1 VTVWNQVVEVLRE
14 SIFAY
19 AQLNNGNLGVGILA
33 VSFLARMALFPLT
46 LRLARL
52 AQIHQDRVRR
62 IQPELD
68 ALRARFRN
76 DPRRLAEET
85 QRVFTREHLS
95 LVPLSGLLG
104 GIVQTPVL
112 LALFSAVSQ
121 AAAVGGRFLW
131 IGNIARPDVFVAFVV
146 TALTVGSLAAI
157 PQSAGQNRTLMM
169 WLPAIV
175 TMIAL
180 SKMAAGI
187 GLYWGVSSAVSVVQ
201 TLIVR
206 HHRPVPA
213 TVC

>member
-1 VTVWNQVVEVLRE
+1 MTVWNQVVDVLRE
-14 SIFAY
+14 AIFAY
-19 AQLNNGNLGVGILA
+19 ASISNGNLGVGILA

-52 AQIHQDRVRR
+52 ARIHQDRVGQ

-68 ALRARFRN
+68 ALRVRYAK
-76 DPRRLAEET
+76 DPRRMAEET
-85 QRVFTREHLS
+85 QRVFRREHLS
-95 LVPLSGLLG
+95 MVPLSGLLG
-104 GIVQTPVL
+104 GIAQTPVL

-131 IGNIARPDVFVAFVV
+131 IGNIAKPDIFVAFIV
-146 TALTVGSLAAI
+146 TALTAGSLAAI

-169 WLPAIV
+169 WIPAIV

-180 SKMAAGI
+180 SKMAAGL

-206 HHRPVPA
+206 HHRPTA
-213 TVC
+213 AC

>member
-1 VTVWNQVVEVLRE
+1 VTFWNQVVEVLRE
-14 SIFAY
+14 AIFAY
-19 AQLNNGNLGVGILA
+19 AHVSNGNLGVGILA

-68 ALRARFRN
+68 AVRARYRN

-85 QRVFTREHLS
+85 RRVFSREHLS
-95 LVPLSGLLG
+95 MVPLSGLLG

-112 LALFSAVSQ
+112 LALFSAVRQ

-131 IGNIARPDVFVAFVV
+131 VANIAKPDVLVGIIV
-146 TALTVGSLAAI
+146 TALAVGSLAAA
-157 PQSAGQNRTLMM
+157 PQSGGQNRTVII
-169 WLPAIV
+169 WLPALF

-206 HHRPVPA
+206 HHRPTSAAV
-213 TVC
+213 

>member
-1 VTVWNQVVEVLRE
+1 
-14 SIFAY
+14 
-19 AQLNNGNLGVGILA
+19 
-33 VSFLARMALFPLT
+33 M
-46 LRLARL
+46 
-52 AQIHQDRVRR
+52 
-62 IQPELD
+62 
-68 ALRARFRN
+68 
-76 DPRRLAEET
+76 AEET
-85 QRVFTREHLS
+85 RRVFAREHLAM
-95 LVPLSGLLG
+95 VPLSGLLG
-104 GIVQTPVL
+104 GIAQTPVL

-131 IGNIARPDVFVAFVV
+131 IGNLAKPDVFVAFLVA
-146 TALTVGSLAAI
+146 ALTAGSLAAV

-169 WLPAIV
+169 WLPAII

-206 HHRPVPA
+206 HHRPAAA

>member
-1 VTVWNQVVEVLRE
+1 MTVWNQVVEVLRE

-52 AQIHQDRVRR
+52 AQIHQDRVRQ

-76 DPRRLAEET
+76 DQRRLAEET
-85 QRVFTREHLS
+85 QRVFTREQLS

-131 IGNIARPDVFVAFVV
+131 IGNIARPDVFVAFIV
-146 TALTVGSLAAI
+146 TALTVGSLAAL

-169 WLPAIV
+169 WLPAII

-206 HHRPVPA
+206 HHRPAAA